1 MRSNEK
7 GHGDV
12 EKQVLGL
19 FERVEGVEKRVSEVG
34 EEARVGVEKV
44 GQRVERG
51 WEEVQGIKKEV
62 GDTMERMKQ
71 QLEKSDDKHTLR
83 ITTT

>member
-1 MRSNEK
+1 MRSSEK
-7 GHGDV
+7 GKGDV

-44 GQRVERG
+44 GERVERA
-51 WEEVQGIKKEV
+51 WEEVQLIQKELDETIV
-62 GDTMERMKQ
+62 RMKE